1 MPSPVGRRAFAL
13 MRSLIA
19 SQVPGLSEADKRLIE
34 GGVQDLDSLYGLV
47 KHDFWVVSPCKSR
60 AVPGRVMEGTRLTL
74 VVSAGQAR
82 GGLGS
87 PTTGAY
93 SLLASLLTVFTCVP
107 VQASPPNGYEF
118 TIRTPGTPSRW
129 REYDEEL
136 RSLWGQLTEAYVQ
149 GEEDVD
155 AISDLILSIFY
166 YWVNFGPLSRGSAAC
181 GYVVVYGLFLAM
193 GMRLS
198 TGVAEGVQMD
208 WEAIL
213 SPDPEAFLDSVR
225 PWLYPAREAFSLG
238 DDWPVV
244 AEAIDTP
251 RRAVQA
257 LNLP

>member
-1 MPSPVGRRAFAL
+1 MPSPVERRAFAL

-34 GGVQDLDSLYGLV
+34 GGVQDLDGLYGLV

-74 VVSAGQAR
+74 VVSAGQAKEDDWVR
-82 GGLGS
+82 
-87 PTTGAY
+87 
-93 SLLASLLTVFTCVP
+93 LLFARLLTINRVHVRAF
-107 VQASPPNGYEF
+107 QASTPDGYEF

-213 SPDPEAFLDSVR
+213 SPDPEAFLESVR